1 MCYLLL
7 PDGSALFKLPV
18 PEDFAWYCMFAA
30 LNRDLKLKMI
40 KAPLSVGL
48 FLFPVCFSSLMLCC
62 SICSPG
68 ARLTV
73 VFADIIFNCKAL
85 VIYLHPAAKNAS
97 YLCGSTRYKIAICT
111 IKSRT
116 GTVFHLRSASQ
127 LTRCTAFFYFFSR
140 QFAQISVFPSLP
152 LARHISTTN
161 PTTPHFNS
169 SFPLFKGDLQ
179 GVKFRAP
186 APGFVDPMSV
196 SLGVSSNFF
205 LTFPFFWFKMIA
217 ETKR

>member
-127 LTRCTAFFYFFSR
+127 LTRCTAFFTSSVGNLHKFLFSR
-140 QFAQISVFPSLP
+140 LSPWHGTLAPPTP
-152 LARHISTTN
+152 LHHTLTALSPFSRGIYRGLNFSA
-161 PTTPHFNS
+161 
-169 SFPLFKGDLQ
+169 L
-179 GVKFRAP
+179 
-186 APGFVDPMSV
+186 APGPDAPQRYHVG
-196 SLGVSSNFF
+196 SLRFF
-205 LTFPFFWFKMIA
+205 PLTFPFSVCKMVA